1 VSISLAAARVYA
13 KAVFDLAASG
23 GTLPQVAGEL
33 NAVHQAI
40 SGLDPE
46 LRGFFEMP
54 LVRRDDKKRLIALA
68 FAGKV
73 SRPVVGLLNVL
84 VDKRREQLL
93 DAIVTEFNDL
103 MDEHEGRIQA
113 SVTSARP
120 IGPELAAELQAAL
133 EQRLARPV
141 TLSQKID
148 PGLIGG
154 MKVNVGDR
162 VLDGTLRRA
171 LLDMRRTLTAPQS

>member
-1 VSISLAAARVYA
+1 MSISLAAARVYA
-13 KAVFDLAASG
+13 KAVFDLSVAG
-23 GTLPQVAGEL
+23 GTLRQVAGEL
-33 NAVHQAI
+33 NAVHRAI
-40 SGLDPE
+40 GGLEPE
-46 LRGFFEMP
+46 LRAFFEMP
-54 LVRRDDKKRLIALA
+54 LVRREDKKRLIALA
-68 FAGKV
+68 FAGRV

-93 DAIVTEFNDL
+93 DAIVAEFNDL
-103 MDEHEGRIQA
+103 IDEHEGRIQA
-113 SVTSARP
+113 RVTSARP
-120 IGPELAAELQAAL
+120 IDADLAAELQAAL

-148 PGLIGG
+148 PELIGG

-171 LLDMRRTLTAPQS
+171 LLDLRRTLTAPQS